1 MIVAKRK
8 FAEGG
13 GIGSYLK
20 QKIGKAKTKHGVGLA
35 FPMASMDKYVGNRH
49 EGRMRVKRMADGGR
63 ISTEA
68 PTGAQVRGNRDPK
81 WNRLEGTSYGDGS
94 DDQSGRMTFEPVVDG
109 QIGDAVAKGPKKGI
123 RQTNQEERDFNSAK
137 RHRMAAGG
145 LVGNRGDGI
154 AQRGKTRARG
164 CK

>member
-1 MIVAKRK
+1 MAKRK

-49 EGRMRVKRMADGGR
+49 EGRMRVKRMAGGGQANR
-63 ISTEA
+63 E
-68 PTGAQVRGNRDPK
+68 GAQVREAADNATEKVIRKYRGATP
-81 WNRLEGTSYGDGS
+81 GDGIPIFS
-94 DDQSGRMTFEPVVDG
+94 TEDKNGVST
-109 QIGDAVAKGPKKGI
+109 QIDHLPRRRGSLTDYGSKYA
-123 RQTNQEERDFNSAK
+123 S
-137 RHRMAAGG
+137 GG
-145 LVGNRGDGI
+145 LVGSRGDGI